1 MSSRPSFFSSTVGT
15 KILIGLTGLLLFGFL
30 VSHLVGNLSL
40 LVGAEAF
47 NGYAH
52 KLESLGPLLYL
63 AEAGLVGIFLIHVV
77 KTLGNY
83 RRNAAAR
90 PVAYREKQWAG
101 HTSRKS
107 WSSTTM
113 ALTGLFILFF
123 VVVHIRTF
131 KFGTWYEEAGTGYRD
146 LYRLVDE
153 TYQNPLYVGFY
164 VVAMV
169 LIGLHLNHG
178 ISSAAQS
185 LGLSNQRLGRSLV
198 LGGRVVAVVIAG
210 GFALLPLFMYFTR

>member
-131 KFGTWYEEAGTGYRD
+131 KFGAWYEESGTGYRD

-185 LGLSNQRLGRSLV
+185 LGLSNQRLDRSLV